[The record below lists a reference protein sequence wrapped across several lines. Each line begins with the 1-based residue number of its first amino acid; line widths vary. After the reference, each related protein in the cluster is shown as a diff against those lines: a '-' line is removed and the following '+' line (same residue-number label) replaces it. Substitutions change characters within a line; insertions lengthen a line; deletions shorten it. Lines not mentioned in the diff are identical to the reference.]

1 MHLCFCVTFF
11 CGERK
16 IDIGIVIELKQKNC
30 EMEVVQVYT
39 CECTGKNYKSRS
51 GLASHQKT
59 KIHLQWEQKSE
70 IRTLRMSITQKD
82 NEIISLKSDKSL
94 LQELNLM
101 LARKLKSRA

>member
-1 MHLCFCVTFF
+1 M
-11 CGERK
+11 GGK
-16 IDIGIVIELKQKNC
+16 KS

-39 CECTGKNYKSRS
+39 CECTGKNYKSRA
-51 GLASHQKT
+51 GLAAHQKT
-59 KIHLQWEQKSE
+59 KTHMQWEQKSE

-101 LARKLKSRA
+101 LARKLKSRAEKVLELPQQ